1 MPHSAAER
9 KAFWQIHF
17 CVLLWGFTAILGKLI
32 TLPAQALVV
41 WRMVL
46 VALLLAVLPRVWRGL
61 RALSPRL
68 IAIYAGI
75 GTIVALHW
83 LTFYGAIKLSNASV
97 AVSCLAL
104 GSIFTAIIE
113 PMLTGKPHARSEIL
127 LGLMVIPGVYLLI
140 GGVPLSMHLGIA
152 VGILSSLLTAVFATL
167 NKRYVHE
174 ADPESVTFIEMSVGA
189 LALAGASALYFGLDA
204 TFIRPDLYN
213 FSLLLVL
220 AVLCTL
226 LPFILSLHALRHIS
240 AFSSQLALNLEP
252 VYAIVI
258 AALWLKEYQELTPQF
273 YLGVAI
279 ILSAEKVRLVHVRG
293 FRCRINPGVR
303 RQADDLERLEEIAT
317 L

>member
-32 TLPAQALVV
+32 TLPAQSLVV
-41 WRMVL
+41 WRMLL
-46 VALLLAVLPRVWRGL
+46 VSVFLAVLPRVWRGL
-61 RALSPRL
+61 RVLPPRL

-75 GTIVALHW
+75 GVIVALHW
-83 LTFYGAIKLSNASV
+83 LTFYGAIKLANASV

-189 LALAGASALYFGLDA
+189 LALAGASALYFGVDA

-220 AVLCTL
+220 AILCTL

-240 AFSSQLALNLEP
+240 AFSTQLALNLEP

-258 AALWLKEYQELTPQF
+258 AALWLREYQELTPQF
-273 YLGVAI
+273 YAGVAV
-279 ILSAEKVRLVHVRG
+279 ILSAVFVQPLLLRKR
-293 FRCRINPGVR
+293 P
-303 RQADDLERLEEIAT
+303 A
-317 L
+317 